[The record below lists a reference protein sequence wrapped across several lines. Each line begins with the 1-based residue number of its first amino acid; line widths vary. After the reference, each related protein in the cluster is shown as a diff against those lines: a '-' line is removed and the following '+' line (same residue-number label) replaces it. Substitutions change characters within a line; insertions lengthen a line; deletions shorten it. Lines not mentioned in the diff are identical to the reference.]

1 MSTVGWALFY
11 GDTAVN
17 PTDPLLFQ
25 SGAQSPAVRN

>member
-1 MSTVGWALFY
+1 MSTMGWALFY

-17 PTDPLLFQ
+17 PMDTLLFQ